1 MFICIKIIIL
11 SLSPLPQR
19 WLKQHRE
26 EKEKASD
33 GSVTMESGGRPKAP
47 PTAGDEHDKENLHM
61 STPGTCTCM
70 PIVHVSIYMYMYLYK
85 LYVHV

>member
-1 MFICIKIIIL
+1 MHQNNRSFSLSL
-11 SLSPLPQR
+11 SLSPPPPPLQR

-33 GSVTMESGGRPKAP
+33 GSVAMESGGRPKAP

-61 STPGTCTCM
+61 STPGTCTHAC
-70 PIVHVSIYMYMYLYK
+70 PLYM
-85 LYVHV
+85 